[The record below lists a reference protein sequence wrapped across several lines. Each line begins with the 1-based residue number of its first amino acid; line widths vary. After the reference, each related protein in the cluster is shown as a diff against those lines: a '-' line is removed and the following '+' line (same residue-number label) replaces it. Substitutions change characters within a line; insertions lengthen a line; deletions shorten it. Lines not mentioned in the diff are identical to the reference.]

1 MHKDL
6 KMGLVSGVVVAM
18 AAVFYLAT
26 RPSLTSDQM
35 QRRWAIDEEQSGENP
50 PSEANSAE
58 SAAIDSEAPNFP
70 PEQPEGFDW
79 TKYENEENR
88 KTERFH
94 IVGKSETL
102 SEVARQYYG
111 SAAKWKKIY
120 NANRSTIKNP
130 DRVSPGTK
138 LIIPE

>member
-1 MHKDL
+1 MHRDL

-35 QRRWAIDEEQSGENP
+35 QRRWAIDEEQSGQNP

-58 SAAIDSEAPNFP
+58 SAAIDSATPNFP
-70 PEQPEGFDW
+70 PEPAEDFDW

-94 IVGKSETL
+94 IVGKNETL